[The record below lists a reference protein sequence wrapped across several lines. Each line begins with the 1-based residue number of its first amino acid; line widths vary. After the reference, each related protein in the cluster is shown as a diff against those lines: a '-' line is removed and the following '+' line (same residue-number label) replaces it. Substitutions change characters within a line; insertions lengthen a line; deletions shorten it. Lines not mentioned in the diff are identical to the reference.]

1 MAIFQENKKARFQ
14 DGMKAGCLPNVK
26 TINPQRK
33 QALFVERLRAKQQ
46 AGMKASKKT
55 TQKYFLLAIR
65 NESKLSI
72 CTDGSQ

>member
-1 MAIFQENKKARFQ
+1 MAIFQENKKASFQ

-33 QALFVERLRAKQQ
+33 QALFVERLKVKKQ
-46 AGMKASKKT
+46 AGLKASKKT
-55 TQKYFLLAIR
+55 MLKYFLLAIR

-72 CTDGSQ
+72 CTDGNQ